1 MYVYTCT
8 FGVSVCTLSPSPI
21 GEIFRS
27 RLRQFP
33 SLITCCTIDWFSE
46 WPDEALQ
53 SVANNFLQDL
63 TEVDS
68 DIVDGL
74 VSVYFTYIH
83 TNVSCQASAL

>member
-1 MYVYTCT
+1 MKSC
-8 FGVSVCTLSPSPI
+8 LSHSPI
-21 GEIFRS
+21 GEVFRS

-53 SVANNFLQDL
+53 SVARNFLNDL

-68 DIVDGL
+68 EIVDGL
-74 VSVYFTYIH
+74 VSGVASCLFTQS
-83 TNVSCQASAL
+83 VSGAP